1 MSEKAGD
8 DIQATVLRMGHSPS
22 GKEERK
28 AFQEDGMLCAKVLEQ
43 KGVRHIQ
50 GSQGRC
56 GWSENWCLYEMGL
69 ESGQGQTHGVC
80 GQVTEHDLDR
90 GVL

>member
-1 MSEKAGD
+1 
-8 DIQATVLRMGHSPS
+8 
-22 GKEERK
+22 
-28 AFQEDGMLCAKVLEQ
+28 MLCAKVLEQ

-80 GQVTEHDLDR
+80 GQVTELDLDR